1 MKNKT
6 EIPAAEAAHA
16 AKQASFALAAAPG
29 KARSSALLAVAAA
42 LRAKAN
48 MVFKANEI
56 DMRQAEKE
64 GLAAPALKR
73 LKFDAHK
80 LEDVCAGLE
89 QLAAMEDPIGR
100 EQLRTELADGL
111 VLSRVSCPIGVIG
124 VIFESRPDA
133 LIQIGGLCLKSG
145 NAVLLKGGREAMRTN
160 EALFDILRDASVAT
174 GMPDGWCGLLTTR
187 EDVSVMLKMDEDID
201 LIIYSTI
208 TPDEV
213 VPTCAAVLRRRLGLV
228 NAAAFDMNA
237 ACSGFIYGL
246 TIAETMMSASAPGAA
261 GAAGRNPIHRALVV
275 GGERLTRIVDWNDR
289 NTCVLF
295 GDGAGAAVVEWD
307 ERKPGILAWY
317 IKNDDDDSNA
327 LTCPSAYDAPQPFTP
342 EGIDADAL
350 QQADPGTAP
359 IDAELDVTERVA
371 AGAPRQALYMNGQ
384 KVFKFA
390 TSVMPA
396 AIEEVLR
403 RANLTIDDVQFIVP
417 HQANLRIIKYA
428 AKRMVSIAHRGNSSS
443 ACIPMT
449 LCDAYESGN
458 IHPGDKVVLV
468 GFGGGFTS
476 GAVLYEA

>member
-1 MKNKT
+1 MGCTIIGCGKQL
-6 EIPAAEAAHA
+6 PALDVPNEELTKLVDTSDEWISTRTGILSRRVCVSEGNIDLAEGAA
-16 AKQASFALAAAPG
+16 
-29 KARSSALLAVAAA
+29 
-42 LRAKAN
+42 
-48 MVFKANEI
+48 
-56 DMRQAEKE
+56 RQAL
-64 GLAAPALKR
+64 GW
-73 LKFDAHK
+73 
-80 LEDVCAGLE
+80 
-89 QLAAMEDPIGR
+89 
-100 EQLRTELADGL
+100 ADGGY
-111 VLSRVSCPIGVIG
+111 SERKIAP
-124 VIFESRPDA
+124 
-133 LIQIGGLCLKSG
+133 
-145 NAVLLKGGREAMRTN
+145 
-160 EALFDILRDASVAT
+160 
-174 GMPDGWCGLLTTR
+174 
-187 EDVSVMLKMDEDID
+187 EDID

-213 VPTCAAVLRRRLGLV
+213 VPTCAAMLRRRLGLV

-246 TIAETMMSASAPGAA
+246 TIAETMMAASAPGAA
-261 GAAGRNPIHRALVV
+261 GAAGRNPIRRALVV

-307 ERKPGILAWY
+307 ERKPGILSWY

-359 IDAELDVTERVA
+359 IDAELDVTTSGCA
-371 AGAPRQALYMNGQ
+371 AGTGSFFEDQMQRLGLPLERFQ
-384 KVFKFA
+384 
-390 TSVMPA
+390 
-396 AIEEVLR
+396 
-403 RANLTIDDVQFIVP
+403 
-417 HQANLRIIKYA
+417 
-428 AKRMVSIAHRGNSSS
+428 VSIAHRGNSSS

-458 IHPGDKVVLV
+458 IHPGDKVALV

>member
-1 MKNKT
+1 MGCTIIGCGKQL
-6 EIPAAEAAHA
+6 PALDVPNEELTKLVDTSDEWISSRTGILSRRVCVGEGNVDLAEGAA
-16 AKQASFALAAAPG
+16 
-29 KARSSALLAVAAA
+29 
-42 LRAKAN
+42 
-48 MVFKANEI
+48 
-56 DMRQAEKE
+56 RQAL
-64 GLAAPALKR
+64 GW
-73 LKFDAHK
+73 
-80 LEDVCAGLE
+80 
-89 QLAAMEDPIGR
+89 
-100 EQLRTELADGL
+100 ADGGY
-111 VLSRVSCPIGVIG
+111 SERKIAP
-124 VIFESRPDA
+124 
-133 LIQIGGLCLKSG
+133 
-145 NAVLLKGGREAMRTN
+145 
-160 EALFDILRDASVAT
+160 
-174 GMPDGWCGLLTTR
+174 
-187 EDVSVMLKMDEDID
+187 EDID

-246 TIAETMMSASAPGAA
+246 TIAETMMACSAPGAA
-261 GAAGRNPIHRALVV
+261 GAAGRNPIRRALVV

-295 GDGAGAAVVEWD
+295 GDGAGAAVMEWD

-342 EGIDADAL
+342 EGIDANAL
-350 QQADPGTAP
+350 QQADPGIAP
-359 IDAELDVTERVA
+359 IDAELDATERVA

-428 AKRMVSIAHRGNSSS
+428 AKRMGLPLERFQVSIAHRGNSSS

>member
-1 MKNKT
+1 M
-6 EIPAAEAAHA
+6 
-16 AKQASFALAAAPG
+16 
-29 KARSSALLAVAAA
+29 
-42 LRAKAN
+42 
-48 MVFKANEI
+48 
-56 DMRQAEKE
+56 
-64 GLAAPALKR
+64 
-73 LKFDAHK
+73 
-80 LEDVCAGLE
+80 
-89 QLAAMEDPIGR
+89 
-100 EQLRTELADGL
+100 
-111 VLSRVSCPIGVIG
+111 
-124 VIFESRPDA
+124 
-133 LIQIGGLCLKSG
+133 
-145 NAVLLKGGREAMRTN
+145 
-160 EALFDILRDASVAT
+160 
-174 GMPDGWCGLLTTR
+174 
-187 EDVSVMLKMDEDID
+187 
-201 LIIYSTI
+201 
-208 TPDEV
+208 
-213 VPTCAAVLRRRLGLV
+213 
-228 NAAAFDMNA
+228 
-237 ACSGFIYGL
+237 
-246 TIAETMMSASAPGAA
+246 
-261 GAAGRNPIHRALVV
+261 
-275 GGERLTRIVDWNDR
+275 
-289 NTCVLF
+289 LF

-307 ERKPGILAWY
+307 ECKPGILAWY

-390 TSVMPA
+390 TSAMPA

-428 AKRMVSIAHRGNSSS
+428 AKRMGLPLERFQVSIAHRGNSSS

>member
-1 MKNKT
+1 MGCTIIGCGKQL
-6 EIPAAEAAHA
+6 PALDVPNEELTKLVDTSDEWISTRTGILSRRVCVGEGNVDLAEGAA
-16 AKQASFALAAAPG
+16 
-29 KARSSALLAVAAA
+29 
-42 LRAKAN
+42 
-48 MVFKANEI
+48 
-56 DMRQAEKE
+56 RQAL
-64 GLAAPALKR
+64 GW
-73 LKFDAHK
+73 
-80 LEDVCAGLE
+80 
-89 QLAAMEDPIGR
+89 
-100 EQLRTELADGL
+100 ADGGY
-111 VLSRVSCPIGVIG
+111 SERKIAP
-124 VIFESRPDA
+124 
-133 LIQIGGLCLKSG
+133 
-145 NAVLLKGGREAMRTN
+145 
-160 EALFDILRDASVAT
+160 
-174 GMPDGWCGLLTTR
+174 
-187 EDVSVMLKMDEDID
+187 EDID

-246 TIAETMMSASAPGAA
+246 TIAETMMSASAPRGVVFGGALSPRSGDCTDPNPWGVW
-261 GAAGRNPIHRALVV
+261 GA
-275 GGERLTRIVDWNDR
+275 
-289 NTCVLF
+289 
-295 GDGAGAAVVEWD
+295 GAGAAVVEWD

-342 EGIDADAL
+342 EGIDANAP
-350 QQADPGTAP
+350 QQADPGIAP
-359 IDAELDVTERVA
+359 IDAELDATERVA
-371 AGAPRQALYMNGQ
+371 TGAPRQALYMNGQ
-384 KVFKFA
+384 KVLKFA

-428 AKRMVSIAHRGNSSS
+428 AKRMGLPLERFQVSIAHRGNSSS

>member
-1 MKNKT
+1 MGCTIIGCGKQLPALDVPNEELTKLVDTTDEWISTRTGILSRRVCVT
-6 EIPAAEAAHA
+6 ESNVDLAEGAA
-16 AKQASFALAAAPG
+16 
-29 KARSSALLAVAAA
+29 
-42 LRAKAN
+42 
-48 MVFKANEI
+48 
-56 DMRQAEKE
+56 RQALGWEDGGYSQRE
-64 GLAAPALKR
+64 VAP
-73 LKFDAHK
+73 
-80 LEDVCAGLE
+80 
-89 QLAAMEDPIGR
+89 
-100 EQLRTELADGL
+100 
-111 VLSRVSCPIGVIG
+111 
-124 VIFESRPDA
+124 
-133 LIQIGGLCLKSG
+133 
-145 NAVLLKGGREAMRTN
+145 
-160 EALFDILRDASVAT
+160 
-174 GMPDGWCGLLTTR
+174 
-187 EDVSVMLKMDEDID
+187 EDID
-201 LIIYSTI
+201 LVIYSTI
-208 TPDEV
+208 SPDEM

-237 ACSGFIYGL
+237 ACTGFIYGL
-246 TIAETMMSASAPGAA
+246 TIAETMMAASAPGGP
-261 GAAGRNPIHRALVV
+261 GAAGRNPIRRALVV
-275 GGERLTRIVDWNDR
+275 GGERLTRVVDWADR

-307 ERKPGILAWY
+307 ERKPGILSWY

-428 AKRMVSIAHRGNSSS
+428 AKRMGLPLERFQLSIAHRGNSSS

-449 LCDAYESGN
+449 LCDAYENGS

>member
-1 MKNKT
+1 M
-6 EIPAAEAAHA
+6 
-16 AKQASFALAAAPG
+16 
-29 KARSSALLAVAAA
+29 
-42 LRAKAN
+42 
-48 MVFKANEI
+48 
-56 DMRQAEKE
+56 
-64 GLAAPALKR
+64 
-73 LKFDAHK
+73 
-80 LEDVCAGLE
+80 
-89 QLAAMEDPIGR
+89 
-100 EQLRTELADGL
+100 
-111 VLSRVSCPIGVIG
+111 
-124 VIFESRPDA
+124 
-133 LIQIGGLCLKSG
+133 
-145 NAVLLKGGREAMRTN
+145 
-160 EALFDILRDASVAT
+160 
-174 GMPDGWCGLLTTR
+174 
-187 EDVSVMLKMDEDID
+187 
-201 LIIYSTI
+201 
-208 TPDEV
+208 
-213 VPTCAAVLRRRLGLV
+213 
-228 NAAAFDMNA
+228 
-237 ACSGFIYGL
+237 
-246 TIAETMMSASAPGAA
+246 
-261 GAAGRNPIHRALVV
+261 
-275 GGERLTRIVDWNDR
+275 
-289 NTCVLF
+289 
-295 GDGAGAAVVEWD
+295 VEWD

-342 EGIDADAL
+342 EGIDANAL

-359 IDAELDVTERVA
+359 IDAELDATERVA

-428 AKRMVSIAHRGNSSS
+428 AKRMGLPLERFQVSIAHRGNSSS

>member
-1 MKNKT
+1 MNAALRLIATGGALPGRTVTNEDLSRMVDTSDEWITTRTGIRARHWCT
-6 EIPAAEAAHA
+6 EEESAATLAIAA
-16 AKQASFALAAAPG
+16 AKQALERSGLSPQDIACCVCATLSAPDATPSVACQVQRALSLPEN
-29 KARSSALLAVAAA
+29 R
-42 LRAKAN
+42 
-48 MVFKANEI
+48 
-56 DMRQAEKE
+56 
-64 GLAAPALKR
+64 PAL
-73 LKFDAHK
+73 
-80 LEDVCAGLE
+80 DV
-89 QLAAMEDPIGR
+89 
-100 EQLRTELADGL
+100 
-111 VLSRVSCPIGVIG
+111 
-124 VIFESRPDA
+124 
-133 LIQIGGLCLKSG
+133 
-145 NAVLLKGGREAMRTN
+145 
-160 EALFDILRDASVAT
+160 
-174 GMPDGWCGLLTTR
+174 
-187 EDVSVMLKMDEDID
+187 
-201 LIIYSTI
+201 
-208 TPDEV
+208 
-213 VPTCAAVLRRRLGLV
+213 
-228 NAAAFDMNA
+228 NA

-342 EGIDADAL
+342 EGIDANAL
-350 QQADPGTAP
+350 QQADPGIAP
-359 IDAELDVTERVA
+359 IDAELNATERVA

-428 AKRMVSIAHRGNSSS
+428 AKRMGLPLERFQVSIAHRGNSSS

>member
-1 MKNKT
+1 M
-6 EIPAAEAAHA
+6 
-16 AKQASFALAAAPG
+16 
-29 KARSSALLAVAAA
+29 
-42 LRAKAN
+42 
-48 MVFKANEI
+48 
-56 DMRQAEKE
+56 
-64 GLAAPALKR
+64 
-73 LKFDAHK
+73 
-80 LEDVCAGLE
+80 
-89 QLAAMEDPIGR
+89 
-100 EQLRTELADGL
+100 
-111 VLSRVSCPIGVIG
+111 
-124 VIFESRPDA
+124 
-133 LIQIGGLCLKSG
+133 
-145 NAVLLKGGREAMRTN
+145 
-160 EALFDILRDASVAT
+160 
-174 GMPDGWCGLLTTR
+174 
-187 EDVSVMLKMDEDID
+187 
-201 LIIYSTI
+201 
-208 TPDEV
+208 
-213 VPTCAAVLRRRLGLV
+213 
-228 NAAAFDMNA
+228 
-237 ACSGFIYGL
+237 
-246 TIAETMMSASAPGAA
+246 
-261 GAAGRNPIHRALVV
+261 
-275 GGERLTRIVDWNDR
+275 
-289 NTCVLF
+289 LF

-307 ERKPGILAWY
+307 ERKPGILSWY

-327 LTCPSAYDAPQPFTP
+327 LTCPSTYDAPQPFTP

-350 QQADPGTAP
+350 QQADPGIAP

-428 AKRMVSIAHRGNSSS
+428 AKRMGLPLERFQVSIAHRGNSSS

>member
-1 MKNKT
+1 MGCTIIGCGKQL
-6 EIPAAEAAHA
+6 PALDVPNEELTKLVDTSDEWISTRTGILSRRVCVSEGNVDLAEGAA
-16 AKQASFALAAAPG
+16 
-29 KARSSALLAVAAA
+29 
-42 LRAKAN
+42 
-48 MVFKANEI
+48 
-56 DMRQAEKE
+56 RQAL
-64 GLAAPALKR
+64 GW
-73 LKFDAHK
+73 
-80 LEDVCAGLE
+80 
-89 QLAAMEDPIGR
+89 
-100 EQLRTELADGL
+100 ADGGY
-111 VLSRVSCPIGVIG
+111 SERKIAP
-124 VIFESRPDA
+124 
-133 LIQIGGLCLKSG
+133 
-145 NAVLLKGGREAMRTN
+145 
-160 EALFDILRDASVAT
+160 
-174 GMPDGWCGLLTTR
+174 
-187 EDVSVMLKMDEDID
+187 EDID

-213 VPTCAAVLRRRLGLV
+213 VPTCAAMLRRRLGLV

-246 TIAETMMSASAPGAA
+246 TIAETMIAASAPGAV
-261 GAAGRNPIHRALVV
+261 GAAGRNP
-275 GGERLTRIVDWNDR
+275 
-289 NTCVLF
+289 CVLF

-342 EGIDADAL
+342 EGIDANAL

-359 IDAELDVTERVA
+359 IDAELDATERVA

-428 AKRMVSIAHRGNSSS
+428 AKRMGLPLERFQVSIAHRGNSSS